1 MGHQGICPGWMG
13 EELLNEARLGEPESS
28 EKARLGELGLLEKTP
43 YCRVKAVMPVEN
55 HLAPE
60 SRGKAW
66 TDLPAPV
73 AMNVRIAC

>member
-1 MGHQGICPGWMG
+1 MC
-13 EELLNEARLGEPESS
+13 EELLKEARLGEPELS
-28 EKARLGELGLLEKTP
+28 EEAWLGELGLLEKTRH
-43 YCRVKAVMPVEN
+43 CRVKAVVPVEN

-66 TDLPAPV
+66 TNLPVPV